1 MCSRGIHVVTEIDNA
16 MRRQSSLAPDPAQET
31 IAAYSLIEWMR
42 AGALLFVSTVAVAVL
57 CWSVIGKLVHAWAQS
72 RTYAHGFLMFPA
84 ALYMM
89 WEYRERWIGLVPRRS
104 YRGFLVGA
112 MLLLMWSI
120 GRSTEA
126 DLFQQAALLAMFPA
140 LVLAC
145 YGAEVFRAVQ
155 FPLGALVF
163 GLPVGSELEPA
174 LQSFTAGFIA
184 VVLHITTIP
193 FQQDGYFITLSSSIW
208 EVAPDCGGLRYIL
221 PGLACGY
228 VFTGFVHSRT
238 AQRVCYLFLC
248 AVTLSIANGLRAA
261 AIVLGDHSGISNGAD
276 HRVFSYV
283 VYGATAIFLGWLGLS
298 WRRDDL
304 CDGTVKTE
312 LILPERAYGTELQRH

>member
-1 MCSRGIHVVTEIDNA
+1 
-16 MRRQSSLAPDPAQET
+16 
-31 IAAYSLIEWMR
+31 
-42 AGALLFVSTVAVAVL
+42 
-57 CWSVIGKLVHAWAQS
+57 
-72 RTYAHGFLMFPA
+72 
-84 ALYMM
+84 
-89 WEYRERWIGLVPRRS
+89 
-104 YRGFLVGA
+104 
-112 MLLLMWSI
+112 MWSG
-120 GRSTEA
+120 GRLTEA
-126 DLFQQAALLAMFPA
+126 DLFQQVALLAMFPA

-145 YGAEVFRAVQ
+145 CGGEVFRAVQ
-155 FPLGALVF
+155 FPLGVLVF
-163 GLPVGSELEPA
+163 GLPVGLELEPA

-193 FQQDGYFITLSSSIW
+193 FQEDGYFITLSSGIW

-238 AQRVCYLFLC
+238 MQRVRYLLLC

-261 AIVLGDHSGISNGAD
+261 GIILGDHFEISDGAD

-304 CDGTVKTE
+304 YDRALKAE
-312 LILPERAYGTELQRH
+312 MNLPERA